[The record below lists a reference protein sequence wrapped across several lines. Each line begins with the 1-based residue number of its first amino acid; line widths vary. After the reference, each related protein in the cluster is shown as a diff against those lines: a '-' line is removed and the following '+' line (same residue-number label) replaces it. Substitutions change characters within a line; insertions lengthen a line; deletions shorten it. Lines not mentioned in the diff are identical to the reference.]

1 MDTHGDGMAS
11 LVKKL
16 AILGSTGSI
25 GVNTL
30 DIVGKYYDRYE
41 VIAMSSGTNIERF
54 KKQILRFKP
63 RIVSVLNRDLAGR
76 LKEELGKSDTEI
88 FYGVEGV
95 ERVATAPEVD
105 MVVSAI
111 VGAAGLI
118 PTISAIRAGKNIA
131 LANKE
136 TLVMAG
142 KVVMKEAKENGVMI
156 LPVDSEHSA
165 IFQSLLGH
173 RKKDIKRIILTASG
187 GPFLNVSQEDLKSV
201 TVEEALAHPKWDMG
215 RKITIDSASLMNKG
229 LEVIEARWLF
239 DIPHEKIDV
248 SIHPQSIVHSMVEYI
263 DNSIVAQMGLP
274 DMRCPISYAL
284 SYPERLQ
291 TELPSVDFL
300 EIGGLTFQLPDEKRF
315 PALKLAYRAIEE
327 GGTMP
332 AVLNAANEIAVDAFL
347 QKKVGFT
354 GISSIIEK
362 TMDFHEVKEIHTI
375 QDALE
380 ADQWARVQANELV

>member
-1 MDTHGDGMAS
+1 M
-11 LVKKL
+11 KKL

-30 DIVGKYYDRYE
+30 DIVGKYHDRYE
-41 VIAMSSGTNIERF
+41 VIAMSAGTNIEMF

-63 RIVSVLNRDLAGR
+63 RIISVLNRDLASR
-76 LKEELGKSDTEI
+76 LKEKLGKSDTEI

-95 ERVATAPEVD
+95 KRVATASEVD

-142 KVVMKEAKENGVMI
+142 KVVMKEAKENGIMI

-187 GPFLNVSQEDLKSV
+187 GPFLNVSQEELKSV
-201 TVEEALAHPKWDMG
+201 TIEEALAHPKWDMG

-248 SIHPQSIVHSMVEYI
+248 CIHPQSIVHSMVEYI

-291 TELPSVDFL
+291 TELPSVNFL
-300 EIGGLTFQLPDEKRF
+300 EISGLTFQLPDEKRF

-354 GISSIIEK
+354 GIPSIIEQ
-362 TMDFHEVKEIHTI
+362 TMDFHKAKEIHTI
-375 QDALE
+375 QDATE
-380 ADQWARVQANELV
+380 ADQWARVQANKLV